1 MMKKLWLSVPL
12 CICLFGASMVPAQA
26 TTLTVQKFQ
35 ITSTE
40 EQTLKPWDGVDLTFT
55 FYGLDEKLVGQK
67 PLNQVAKDLVAG
79 HGDKY
84 GAKALTHVTVTK
96 GGRVDLPED
105 YPDGIY
111 ALIEDGKT
119 GRTKPAVFHLDKRL
133 GAHQTLF
140 LKNDETPLPEPPKPE
155 PPKPEPPKPVPPEPK
170 PEPTPE
176 PEPVKPVEPASVPSV
191 ESPAG
196 MTKPQVPFVERI
208 TKPLGRTGASIGL
221 FGGIGTLC
229 LAFGVLMRRRRN
241 KDK

>member
-1 MMKKLWLSVPL
+1 MKKLWLSVPL
-12 CICLFGASMVPAQA
+12 CICLFGTCVVPAQA

-40 EQTLKPWDGVDLTFT
+40 DQTLKPWDGVDLTFT
-55 FYGLDEKLVGQK
+55 LYRLDEKLVGKK
-67 PLNQVAKDLVAG
+67 PLNQIAKDLVAG

-84 GAKALTHVTVTK
+84 GAKALTHVTVSK
-96 GGRVDLPED
+96 GGKVDLPED

-155 PPKPEPPKPVPPEPK
+155 PPKPV
-170 PEPTPE
+170 TPE
-176 PEPVKPVEPASVPSV
+176 PEPVKPVEPVSVPSV
-191 ESPAG
+191 ESPAKV
-196 MTKPQVPFVERI
+196 TKPQVPFVEQMTQR
-208 TKPLGRTGASIGL
+208 LGRTGVNIAL
-221 FGGIGTLC
+221 FGGVGTLC
-229 LAFGVLMRRRRN
+229 LAFGILMCRWCN

>member
-1 MMKKLWLSVPL
+1 MKKLWLSVPL
-12 CICLFGASMVPAQA
+12 CICLFGTCVVPAQA

-40 EQTLKPWDGVDLTFT
+40 DQTLKPWDGVDLTFT
-55 FYGLDEKLVGQK
+55 FYRLDEKLVGKK

-96 GGRVDLPED
+96 GGKVDLSED

-111 ALIEDGKT
+111 ALIEDGKA
-119 GRTKPAVFHLDKRL
+119 GRTKPAVFRLDKRL

-155 PPKPEPPKPVPPEPK
+155 PPKPV
-170 PEPTPE
+170 TPE

-191 ESPAG
+191 ESPAKV
-196 MTKPQVPFVERI
+196 TKPQVPFVEQV
-208 TKPLGRTGASIGL
+208 TQHLGRTGVNIAL

-229 LAFGVLMRRRRN
+229 LAFGILMHRRRN

>member
-1 MMKKLWLSVPL
+1 MKKLWLSVPL

-35 ITSTE
+35 ITNTE
-40 EQTLKPWDGVDLTFT
+40 DQTLKPWDGVDLTFT
-55 FYGLDEKLVGQK
+55 FYRLDEKLVGKK
-67 PLNQVAKDLVAG
+67 PLNQIAKDLVAG

-84 GAKALTHVTVTK
+84 GAKALTHVTVSK
-96 GGRVDLPED
+96 GGKVNLPDD

-119 GRTKPAVFHLDKRL
+119 GRTKPAVFRLDKRL

-155 PPKPEPPKPVPPEPK
+155 PPKPEPPKPVPPEP
-170 PEPTPE
+170 E

-196 MTKPQVPFVERI
+196 VTKPQVPFVEQV
-208 TKPLGRTGASIGL
+208 TQHLGRTGVNIAL

-229 LAFGVLMRRRRN
+229 LAFGILMRRRRN

>member
-1 MMKKLWLSVPL
+1 MKKLWLSVPL
-12 CICLFGASMVPAQA
+12 CICLFGACAVPAQA

-35 ITSTE
+35 ITNTE
-40 EQTLKPWDGVDLTFT
+40 DQTLKPWDGVDLTFM
-55 FYGLDEKLVGQK
+55 FYRLDEKLVGQK

-96 GGRVDLPED
+96 GGKVDLPED

-111 ALIEDGKT
+111 ALIEDGKA

-155 PPKPEPPKPVPPEPK
+155 PPKPV
-170 PEPTPE
+170 TPE

-196 MTKPQVPFVERI
+196 VTKPQVPFVEQV
-208 TKPLGRTGASIGL
+208 TQHLGRTGVNIAL

-229 LAFGVLMRRRRN
+229 LAFGILMRRRRN

>member
-1 MMKKLWLSVPL
+1 MKKLWLSVPL
-12 CICLFGASMVPAQA
+12 CICLFGTCVVPAQA

-35 ITSTE
+35 ITNTE
-40 EQTLKPWDGVDLTFT
+40 DQTLKPWDGVDLTFT
-55 FYGLDEKLVGQK
+55 FYRLDEKLVGKK
-67 PLNQVAKDLVAG
+67 PLNQIAKDLVAG

-96 GGRVDLPED
+96 GGKVDLPED

-119 GRTKPAVFHLDKRL
+119 GRTKPAVFRLDKRL

-155 PPKPEPPKPVPPEPK
+155 PPKPV
-170 PEPTPE
+170 TPE

-191 ESPAG
+191 ESPAKV
-196 MTKPQVPFVERI
+196 TKPQVPFVEQV
-208 TKPLGRTGASIGL
+208 TQHLGRTGVNIAL

-229 LAFGVLMRRRRN
+229 LAFGILMRRRRN
-241 KDK
+241 KNK

>member
-1 MMKKLWLSVPL
+1 MKKLWLSVPL
-12 CICLFGASMVPAQA
+12 CICLFGTCVVPAQA

-40 EQTLKPWDGVDLTFT
+40 DQTLKPWDGVDLIFT
-55 FYGLDEKLVGQK
+55 FYRLDEKLVGKK

-84 GAKALTHVTVTK
+84 GAKALTHVTVTN

-155 PPKPEPPKPVPPEPK
+155 PPKPV
-170 PEPTPE
+170 TPE
-176 PEPVKPVEPASVPSV
+176 PEPVKPVEPVSVPSV

-196 MTKPQVPFVERI
+196 VTKPQVPFVEQV
-208 TKPLGRTGASIGL
+208 TQHLGRTGVNIAL

-229 LAFGVLMRRRRN
+229 LAFGILMRRRRN

>member
-1 MMKKLWLSVPL
+1 MKKLWLSVPL
-12 CICLFGASMVPAQA
+12 CICLFGTCVVPAQA

-40 EQTLKPWDGVDLTFT
+40 DQTLKPWDDVDLTFT
-55 FYGLDEKLVGQK
+55 FYRLDEKLVGQK

-84 GAKALTHVTVTK
+84 GAKALTHVKVTK

-111 ALIEDGKT
+111 ALIEDGKV
-119 GRTKPAVFHLDKRL
+119 GRTKPAVFRLDKRL
-133 GAHQTLF
+133 GVHQTLF

-155 PPKPEPPKPVPPEPK
+155 PPKPVPPE
-170 PEPTPE
+170 PE

-196 MTKPQVPFVERI
+196 TIKPQVPFVEQV
-208 TKPLGRTGASIGL
+208 TQHLGRTGVNVAL

-229 LAFGVLMRRRRN
+229 LAFGILMRGRRN
-241 KDK
+241 KNK

>member
-1 MMKKLWLSVPL
+1 MKKLWLSVPL
-12 CICLFGASMVPAQA
+12 CICLFGTCVVPAQA
-26 TTLTVQKFQ
+26 TMLTVQKFQ

-40 EQTLKPWDGVDLTFT
+40 DQTLKPWDGADLTFT
-55 FYGLDEKLVGQK
+55 FYRLDEKLVGKK

-96 GGRVDLPED
+96 GGRVDLPDD

-111 ALIEDGKT
+111 ALIEDGKA

-140 LKNDETPLPEPPKPE
+140 LKNDETPLPEPPKPK
-155 PPKPEPPKPVPPEPK
+155 PPEPVPPEPQ
-170 PEPTPE
+170 PE
-176 PEPVKPVEPASVPSV
+176 PEPVKPVEPTSVPV
-191 ESPAG
+191 PEPEVV
-196 MTKPQVPFVERI
+196 TPKPQAPFVERV
-208 TKPLGRTGASIGL
+208 TQHLGRTGVNIGL

-229 LAFGVLMRRRRN
+229 LAFGILMRRRRN

>member
-1 MMKKLWLSVPL
+1 MKKLWLSVPL
-12 CICLFGASMVPAQA
+12 CICLFGTCIVPAQA

-40 EQTLKPWDGVDLTFT
+40 DQTLKPWDGVDLTFT
-55 FYGLDEKLVGQK
+55 FYRLDEKLVGKK

-96 GGRVDLPED
+96 GGKVDLSED

-119 GRTKPAVFHLDKRL
+119 GRTKPAVFRLDKRL

-155 PPKPEPPKPVPPEPK
+155 PPKPV
-170 PEPTPE
+170 TPE

-191 ESPAG
+191 ESPAKV
-196 MTKPQVPFVERI
+196 TKPQVPFVEQV
-208 TKPLGRTGASIGL
+208 TQHLGRTGVNIAL

-229 LAFGVLMRRRRN
+229 LAFGILMRRRRN
-241 KDK
+241 KNK

>member
-1 MMKKLWLSVPL
+1 MKKLWLSVPL
-12 CICLFGASMVPAQA
+12 CICLFGTCVVPAQA

-40 EQTLKPWDGVDLTFT
+40 DPTLKPWDGVDLTFT
-55 FYGLDEKLVGQK
+55 FYRLDEKLVGKK
-67 PLNQVAKDLVAG
+67 PLNQIAKDLVAG

-119 GRTKPAVFHLDKRL
+119 GRTKPAVFRLDKRL

-155 PPKPEPPKPVPPEPK
+155 PPKLV
-170 PEPTPE
+170 TPE
-176 PEPVKPVEPASVPSV
+176 PEPVKPVEPVSVPSV

-196 MTKPQVPFVERI
+196 VTKPQVPFVEQV
-208 TKPLGRTGASIGL
+208 TQHLGRTGASIGL

-241 KDK
+241 KNK

>member
-1 MMKKLWLSVPL
+1 MKKLWLSVPL
-12 CICLFGASMVPAQA
+12 CICLFGTCVVPAQA

-40 EQTLKPWDGVDLTFT
+40 DQTLKPWDGADLTFT
-55 FYGLDEKLVGQK
+55 FYRLDEKLVGKK

-84 GAKALTHVTVTK
+84 GAKALTHVTVAK
-96 GGRVDLPED
+96 GGRVDLPDD

-111 ALIEDGKT
+111 ALIEDGKA
-119 GRTKPAVFHLDKRL
+119 GRTKPAVFRLDKRL

-140 LKNDETPLPEPPKPE
+140 LKNDETPLPEPPKP
-155 PPKPEPPKPVPPEPK
+155 VPPE
-170 PEPTPE
+170 PE

-191 ESPAG
+191 ESPAVV
-196 MTKPQVPFVERI
+196 TKPQVPFVEQV
-208 TKPLGRTGASIGL
+208 TQHLGRTGVNIAL

-229 LAFGVLMRRRRN
+229 LAFGILMRRRRN
-241 KDK
+241 KNK